1 MQMSKI
7 VAFVI
12 LFLNSVVA
20 IAQAKLSG
28 VVLDNSGNPVPV
40 SVVEAVPV
48 IQDGLAGSFHW
59 TSTDQRGRFQLTLYK
74 GRYQIR
80 AKNESE
86 GYPDPNF
93 LLGSDPVAL
102 FPEVDVAGQDISGL
116 EVRLGSR
123 GGILEGDLREARTL
137 RQIPNGKISICDIKR
152 REVCVE
158 LSANESGHF
167 QFTVPG
173 RPVVV
178 SAGATGYK
186 TAPFDRGAPVTLS
199 GGVRRQIEI
208 ELEHK

>member
-12 LFLNSVVA
+12 LFLNGVIA

-28 VVLDNSGNPVPV
+28 VVLDSSGNPVP
-40 SVVEAVPV
+40 SVVEAVP
-48 IQDGLAGSFHW
+48 IIKGGLAGSFHW
-59 TSTDQRGRFQLTLYK
+59 TSTDQRGRFQITLYK

-93 LLGSDPVAL
+93 LLGADPLAL
-102 FPEVDVAGQDISGL
+102 FPEVDVSGQDISGL

-123 GGILEGDLREARTL
+123 GGILEGDLREARTS
-137 RQIPNGKISICDIKR
+137 RQIANGKISICDIKK

-158 LSANESGHF
+158 LSASESGHF
-167 QFTVPG
+167 QFTVPSK
-173 RPVVV
+173 PVVV
-178 SAGATGYK
+178 SAGAPGYK
-186 TAPFDRGAPVTLS
+186 TAAFDGGAEVTLS
-199 GGVRRQIEI
+199 GGDRRQIEI
-208 ELEHK
+208 ELEHQ